1 VKATEVTAGLAE
13 SNGSLLPGLWRD
25 SVHVTWGLTACTP
38 GAAPGLTLGNGYG
51 KTLPFTYTHRNIA
64 IILCHSKPVAFTC
77 SIAASHTP
85 DVGSCG
91 LFCVIMFFIKVLK
104 HVLTCYSD
112 DALLRTR
119 LISLSI
125 IVITIVLGPTCTT
138 SVHFNGETESLRLK
152 LYAKHTV

>member
-1 VKATEVTAGLAE
+1 
-13 SNGSLLPGLWRD
+13 
-25 SVHVTWGLTACTP
+25 
-38 GAAPGLTLGNGYG
+38 
-51 KTLPFTYTHRNIA
+51 
-64 IILCHSKPVAFTC
+64 
-77 SIAASHTP
+77 
-85 DVGSCG
+85 
-91 LFCVIMFFIKVLK
+91 MFFIKVLK

-152 LYAKHTV
+152 LCKTYSIVVKTKIVKFKRNTKTCYILKLNGYIFI